1 MQCQEMLPSGIG
13 PPHQCRNTGRYDGY
27 CGLHIR
33 GKRMAKKRTMVDV
46 PLEIPADTYNKL
58 QPLLQ
63 RRGVQIQDLINLH
76 LRSLVTLDER
86 SKAYTLQD
94 EMPFGQ
100 YKGENVE
107 LVIRA
112 NPRYAAWLVN
122 TSETFHFDQDA
133 IDLINAILERDKS

>member
-1 MQCQEMLPSGIG
+1 
-13 PPHQCRNTGRYDGY
+13 
-27 CGLHIR
+27 
-33 GKRMAKKRTMVDV
+33 MAKKRTMVDV